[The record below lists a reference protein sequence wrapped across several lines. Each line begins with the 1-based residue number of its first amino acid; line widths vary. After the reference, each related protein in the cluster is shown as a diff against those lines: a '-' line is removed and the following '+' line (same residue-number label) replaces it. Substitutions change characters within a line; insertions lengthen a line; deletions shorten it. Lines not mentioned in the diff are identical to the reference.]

1 MAKAIWTGSLSFGLV
16 NVPVGLYSA
25 TEDRSIHFNQFR
37 AGTSERI
44 RNKRVSEQTGE
55 EVAYGDIVKGYDLGG
70 GEYVIL
76 TPDELASVAPG
87 PSRTIEVTDF
97 VELADIDPI
106 YFDKPYFLAPH
117 GKNGDRAYEL
127 LRRVMAETNK
137 VAIATFVMRD
147 KQYLVA
153 VRPEKAALVL
163 ETLLFAD
170 EVRDPVKE
178 IDVLPVEATFEKRE
192 TEMAKLLIDSMTTSW
207 EPKTYR
213 DTYRER
219 VEELIDQKRQ
229 GTVVVNEGPRAQS
242 RRPSSTCW
250 PPSRRASQPPRA
262 ARAMDQL
269 TATATPARSPRR
281 SRPLGARVLRRRRP
295 WRTRKRPRRP
305 AAGGARPPKTQHRA
319 PRQGSPPK
327 RRSFRAT
334 SFPRSR
340 QRARCD
346 AGTAVVDERPFL
358 RRDRS
363 GGPRGGGPA
372 RRGRGGGPHSE
383 RVGVAPGRGQGD
395 RPRGPH
401 AAPWVDGR
409 PHACFRPSA
418 GDTEGR

>member
-1 MAKAIWTGSLSFGLV
+1 MTKAIWTGSLSFGLV

-55 EVAYGDIVKGYDLGG
+55 EVSYGDIVKGYDLGG

-76 TPDELASVAPG
+76 TPEELASVAPG
-87 PSRTIEVTDF
+87 ASRTIEVTDF

-192 TEMAKLLIDSMTTSW
+192 TEMANLLIDSMTTSW

-229 GTVVVNEGPRAQS
+229 GTVVVNEGPRAEPAPVVDLLAALQASVTAAKSRQS
-242 RRPSSTCW
+242 DGSAHGDSDAGEKPAKKPAARR
-250 PPSRRASQPPRA
+250 PRA
-262 ARAMDQL
+262 A
-269 TATATPARSPRR
+269 TAKAVADKEASTS
-281 SRPLGARVLRRRRP
+281 SGSRRR
-295 WRTRKRPRRP
+295 K
-305 AAGGARPPKTQHRA
+305 A
-319 PRQGSPPK
+319 S
-327 RRSFRAT
+327 
-334 SFPRSR
+334 
-340 QRARCD
+340 
-346 AGTAVVDERPFL
+346 
-358 RRDRS
+358 
-363 GGPRGGGPA
+363 
-372 RRGRGGGPHSE
+372 
-383 RVGVAPGRGQGD
+383 
-395 RPRGPH
+395 
-401 AAPWVDGR
+401 
-409 PHACFRPSA
+409 
-418 GDTEGR
+418 

>member
-1 MAKAIWTGSLSFGLV
+1 MAKAVWTGSLSFGLV

-44 RNKRVSEQTGE
+44 RNKRVSEQTGD

-76 TPDELASVAPG
+76 TPEELASVAPG

-97 VELADIDPI
+97 VELSEIDPI

-127 LRRVMAETNK
+127 LRKVMAETNK

-153 VRPEKAALVL
+153 VRPEKSALVL

-178 IDVLPVEATFEKRE
+178 IDVLPVQASFEDRE
-192 TEMAKLLIDSMTTSW
+192 IEMAKLLIDSMTTAWQPES
-207 EPKTYR
+207 YR

-229 GTVVVNEGPRAQS
+229 GTVVVNEGPRAEPAPVVDLLAALQ
-242 RRPSSTCW
+242 
-250 PPSRRASQPPRA
+250 ASVSA
-262 ARAMDQL
+262 ARGRAGTQASGE
-269 TATATPARSPRR
+269 TPRHEKQTGRANRSRKPTPAAEAGGASRAELARQAADLGIAGR
-281 SRPLGARVLRRRRP
+281 SRMTREELEQAVADMSGRRRR
-295 WRTRKRPRRP
+295 K
-305 AAGGARPPKTQHRA
+305 A
-319 PRQGSPPK
+319 S
-327 RRSFRAT
+327 
-334 SFPRSR
+334 
-340 QRARCD
+340 
-346 AGTAVVDERPFL
+346 
-358 RRDRS
+358 
-363 GGPRGGGPA
+363 
-372 RRGRGGGPHSE
+372 
-383 RVGVAPGRGQGD
+383 
-395 RPRGPH
+395 
-401 AAPWVDGR
+401 
-409 PHACFRPSA
+409 
-418 GDTEGR
+418 

>member
-25 TEDRSIHFNQFR
+25 TEDRSIRFNQFR

-76 TPDELASVAPG
+76 TPEELSSVAPG

-97 VELADIDPI
+97 VELSEIDPI

-127 LRRVMAETNK
+127 LREVMAETNK
-137 VAIATFVMRD
+137 VAIASFVMRD

-153 VRPEKAALVL
+153 VRPEKDALVL

-170 EVRDPVKE
+170 EVRDPAKE

-192 TEMAKLLIDSMTTSW
+192 IEMAKLLIDSMTTAWKPES
-207 EPKTYR
+207 YR

-229 GTVVVNEGPRAQS
+229 GTVVVSDGPRAEPAPVVDLLAALQASVTAAKS
-242 RRPSSTCW
+242 RAGSASAEAESPVTAK
-250 PPSRRASQPPRA
+250 PAKKPAARRPRA
-262 ARAMDQL
+262 AA
-269 TATATPARSPRR
+269 AAEAVATPEAS
-281 SRPLGARVLRRRRP
+281 SSSGSRRR
-295 WRTRKRPRRP
+295 K
-305 AAGGARPPKTQHRA
+305 A
-319 PRQGSPPK
+319 S
-327 RRSFRAT
+327 
-334 SFPRSR
+334 
-340 QRARCD
+340 
-346 AGTAVVDERPFL
+346 
-358 RRDRS
+358 
-363 GGPRGGGPA
+363 
-372 RRGRGGGPHSE
+372 
-383 RVGVAPGRGQGD
+383 
-395 RPRGPH
+395 
-401 AAPWVDGR
+401 
-409 PHACFRPSA
+409 
-418 GDTEGR
+418 

>member
-55 EVAYGDIVKGYDLGG
+55 EVSYGDIVKGYDLGG

-76 TPDELASVAPG
+76 TPEELASVAPG

-229 GTVVVNEGPRAQS
+229 GTVVVNEGPRAEPAPVVDLLAALQASVTAAKS
-242 RRPSSTCW
+242 RQGDGSANGDGDAGEKPAKK
-250 PPSRRASQPPRA
+250 PAARRPRA
-262 ARAMDQL
+262 A
-269 TATATPARSPRR
+269 TAKAVADKEASTS
-281 SRPLGARVLRRRRP
+281 SGSRRR
-295 WRTRKRPRRP
+295 K
-305 AAGGARPPKTQHRA
+305 A
-319 PRQGSPPK
+319 S
-327 RRSFRAT
+327 
-334 SFPRSR
+334 
-340 QRARCD
+340 
-346 AGTAVVDERPFL
+346 
-358 RRDRS
+358 
-363 GGPRGGGPA
+363 
-372 RRGRGGGPHSE
+372 
-383 RVGVAPGRGQGD
+383 
-395 RPRGPH
+395 
-401 AAPWVDGR
+401 
-409 PHACFRPSA
+409 
-418 GDTEGR
+418 